1 MHQPNNDKR
10 RSGGITLVT
19 CGGECVLSSQRVD
32 GRGAM
37 SRYCIACAH
46 ADGDREVCSP
56 NLFHEG
62 GEGDIRTPNQK
73 GVEGTH
79 SLEATEG
86 GTCQDSERM

>member
-46 ADGDREVCSP
+46 ADGDREVGSP